1 MEPLLPR
8 GRERDGEQN
17 ARLRENRKRKRERKK
32 EGEKMKETEEASKT
46 KKQNTFSWHCGKADA
61 AGT

>member
-17 ARLRENRKRKRERKK
+17 ARLQEDREKER
-32 EGEKMKETEEASKT
+32 EKMEETEEASKT